1 MLPRPRCGV
10 ALRGAHRGLL
20 NHIRNSSSLPEDDQQ
35 SEELTPGQAYA
46 RRAEILRLWHMY
58 QRSEHPGY
66 NSPRTELETLTGFLG
81 KRRDVGK
88 RLSFSDLTTPSGEVV
103 QLCTEAGRGST
114 IHSKF
119 RHVPNFSPVR
129 VRALEEAPDIETQ
142 LRAAMYGSSPSQEN
156 PVSLDTNT
164 LVPPRDSTKESAVN
178 NPKRKKRTFQVHDIK
193 PLNSVPNCWLIT
205 HDVRFAPKDRH
216 LQIRFHP
223 ELQARLRFRSW
234 LKGELNRCLL
244 EMQFVEVETPT
255 LFKSTPEGAREF
267 LVPTRR
273 WGSAYALIQSPQQHK
288 QVLMA
293 SGIMRYMQWARC
305 YRDEDARTDRQPE
318 FTQLDLEWAF
328 EDAAGVME
336 QVSGLI
342 RNVLKTLCPALS
354 YGDVRDERIP
364 IVANIPKRLPA
375 SSVPSHR
382 FTTMTFAESLAA
394 YGTDKPDLRIP
405 GRIRAVQDLD
415 RIRQF
420 VGVVTRLP
428 DPIIEVFT
436 LRPEIPEIK
445 ETRRFVRQFM
455 ANLPPAF
462 DENPDGKPQILIC
475 DPSMPLRGFS
485 SLGPD
490 YQEILDSALGQVDLE
505 PGDLVVF
512 QAREQPAPG
521 HTPSSTMMGNFRSLL
536 WNLLVEEGYMSKR
549 SLGEPESLQFAWITE
564 FPMFKPL
571 VKGEQGQGVAGLTC
585 CHHPFT
591 APLTE
596 RDLDLLFTKPLAAKS
611 AAYDLVLNGVEI
623 GGGSRRNHIHK
634 IQELIM
640 RDVLRMPETS
650 IDSFRHL
657 LSALHSGCP
666 PHAGFALGFDRFVA
680 LLCDTRTVRDVVAF
694 PKTMKG
700 EDPFFQ
706 APGKLEDEQLA
717 AYGLCHVKPKQG

>member
-1 MLPRPRCGV
+1 M
-10 ALRGAHRGLL
+10 
-20 NHIRNSSSLPEDDQQ
+20 
-35 SEELTPGQAYA
+35 
-46 RRAEILRLWHMY
+46 
-58 QRSEHPGY
+58 
-66 NSPRTELETLTGFLG
+66 GFLG

-88 RLSFSDLTTPSGEVV
+88 RLSFSDLTTSTGEVV
-103 QLCTEAGRGST
+103 QLCTEAGRGSA

-129 VRALEEAPDIETQ
+129 VRALEEAPDLETQ
-142 LRAAMYGSSPSQEN
+142 LRAAINTSHSDQGKPISSDKNTSDSQ
-156 PVSLDTNT
+156 S
-164 LVPPRDSTKESAVN
+164 DSTKDSAGKKS
-178 NPKRKKRTFQVHDIK
+178 KRKKRTFQVHDIR
-193 PLNSVPNCWLIT
+193 PLNSVPNTWLVN

-244 EMQFVEVETPT
+244 EKQFVEVETPA

-267 LVPTRR
+267 LVPSRR
-273 WGSAYALIQSPQQHK
+273 RGTAYALIQSPQQHK
-288 QVLMA
+288 QVLMTT
-293 SGIMRYMQWARC
+293 GIMRYMQWARC

-328 EDAAGVME
+328 EDAAGVRE
-336 QVSGLI
+336 QVRDLI
-342 RNVLKTLCPALS
+342 RNVLKSLCPALS
-354 YGDVRDERIP
+354 YGDIRDERIP
-364 IVANIPKRLPA
+364 IVAKIPKRLPA
-375 SSVPSHR
+375 SSVSSHR

-405 GRIRAVQDLD
+405 GRIWAIQDLD

-436 LRPEIPEIK
+436 FRPEIHEIK
-445 ETRRFVRQFM
+445 DTRRFVRHFM

-462 DENPDGKPQILIC
+462 DANPDGKPQILIC

-490 YQEILDSALGQVDLE
+490 YQDILDSTLGQVDLE
-505 PGDLVVF
+505 AGDLVVF

-536 WNLLVEEGYMSKR
+536 WNTLVEEGCMSKP

-571 VKGEQGQGVAGLTC
+571 EKGEPGQGVAGLTC

-596 RDLDLLFTKPLAAKS
+596 RDLDLLFSNPLAAKS

-623 GGGSRRNHIHK
+623 GGGSRRNHISK
-634 IQELIM
+634 IQEFIM

-657 LSALHSGCP
+657 LSALDSGCP
-666 PHAGFALGFDRFVA
+666 PHAGFALGFDRLVA
-680 LLCDTRTVRDVVAF
+680 LLSDTRTVRDVVAF

-717 AYGLCHVKPKQG
+717 AYGLCRVKPKEGEVV